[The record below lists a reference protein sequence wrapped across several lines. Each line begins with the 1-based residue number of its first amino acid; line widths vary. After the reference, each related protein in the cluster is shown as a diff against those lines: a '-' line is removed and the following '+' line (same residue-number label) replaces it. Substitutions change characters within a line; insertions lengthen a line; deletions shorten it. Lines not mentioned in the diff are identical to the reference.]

1 MVSKRFPQHLS
12 APFQVLWF
20 ETDELGVLV
29 FFFMLAMMFGSFLWF
44 LVFGG
49 PYIYSRAKRA
59 YPRGFL
65 KHSLYFLGIL
75 KMKGYPIFFERRFFV

>member
-1 MVSKRFPQHLS
+1 MPRRFPQYLS

-29 FFFMLAMMFGSFLWF
+29 IFFLLAMVFGSFFWL
-44 LVFGG
+44 LIVVG
-49 PYIYSRAKRA
+49 PYLYSRVKRK

-75 KMKGYPIFFERRFFV
+75 KMKGYPLFFEQRFFV

>member
-1 MVSKRFPQHLS
+1 MSKRFPQYLS

-20 ETDELGVLV
+20 ETDELGLLV
-29 FFFMLAMMFGSFLWF
+29 IFFLLAMLFGSFFWILIF
-44 LVFGG
+44 VG
-49 PYIYSRAKRA
+49 PHLYSGVKAK

-75 KMKGYPIFFERRFFV
+75 KMKGYPLFFEHRFFV